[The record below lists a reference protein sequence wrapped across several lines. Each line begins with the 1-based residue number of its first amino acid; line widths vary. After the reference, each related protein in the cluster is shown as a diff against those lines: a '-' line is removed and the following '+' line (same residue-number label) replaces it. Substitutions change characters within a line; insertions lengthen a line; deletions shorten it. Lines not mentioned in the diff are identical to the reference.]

1 MMKVKT
7 VVSIFGI
14 LISAALSAQI
24 AVKNG
29 DVIAFLGDSITA
41 YGNSVPAG
49 YVNLVM
55 SGLKTNGIEAVKIPS
70 GFGGHNSVLMLER
83 LERHILKKKPQIM
96 LLSCGVNDVWYGK
109 RGVQLEDYRKN
120 ITEIVT
126 RTQAAGIKVGI
137 MTATMIFEKPD
148 GQFNRRLAEYNKF
161 LRKLAAEKKCL
172 LIDLNADQVKF
183 IKDFKAAHPKAK
195 GNLLTVDGVHM
206 NTAGNELMAIGIL
219 RAFGLNDE
227 QIAKARTAWAAL
239 PGRIGI
245 ITVRIGDIEKIM
257 LKAAGQGKSIEEY
270 VEALIHQDASKN

>member
-7 VVSIFGI
+7 IVSLFGI

-41 YGNSVPAG
+41 YGNSIPAG

-55 SGLKTNGIEAVKIPS
+55 AGLKANGIQAAKIPS

-109 RGVQLEDYRKN
+109 RGVKLEDYRKN

-126 RTQAAGIKVGI
+126 RTQAAGIKVCI
-137 MTATMIFEKPD
+137 MTATMVYEKPD
-148 GQFNRRLAEYNKF
+148 GQYNLRLADYNQF
-161 LRKLAAEKKCL
+161 LRELAAEKKCL
-172 LIDLNADQVKF
+172 LIDLNADMVKF

-206 NTAGNELMAIGIL
+206 NTAGNEVMAIGIL

-227 QIAKARTAWAAL
+227 QIAKARAAWAEL
-239 PGRIGI
+239 PGRIGF
-245 ITVRIGDIEKIM
+245 ITVRIGDIHTIM
-257 LKAAGQGKSIEEY
+257 LKAAEQGKSIEEY
-270 VEALIHQDASKN
+270 VEALIRQDASKK

>member
-7 VVSIFGI
+7 IVSLFGI

-41 YGNSVPAG
+41 YGNSIPAG

-55 SGLKTNGIEAVKIPS
+55 AGLKANGIQAAKIPS

-109 RGVQLEDYRKN
+109 RGVKLEDYRKN

-126 RTQAAGIKVGI
+126 RTQAAGIKVCI
-137 MTATMIFEKPD
+137 MTATMVYEKPD
-148 GQFNRRLAEYNKF
+148 GQYNLRLADYNQF
-161 LRKLAAEKKCL
+161 LRELAAEKKCL
-172 LIDLNADQVKF
+172 LIDLNADMVKF

-206 NTAGNELMAIGIL
+206 NTAGNEVMAIGIL

-227 QIAKARTAWAAL
+227 QIAKARAAWAEL
-239 PGRIGI
+239 PGRIGF

-270 VEALIHQDASKN
+270 VEDLIHQDASKN

>member
-7 VVSIFGI
+7 IVSLFGI

-55 SGLKTNGIEAVKIPS
+55 SGLKTNGIQAVKIPS

-137 MTATMIFEKPD
+137 MTATMIYEAPN
-148 GQFNRRLAEYNKF
+148 GIFNRRLAEYNKF
-161 LRKLAAEKKCL
+161 LRELAAEKKCL
-172 LIDLNADQVKF
+172 LIDLNADLVKF

-239 PGRIGI
+239 PGRIGF

-270 VEALIHQDASKN
+270 VEDLIHQDASKN

>member
-1 MMKVKT
+1 MKVKT

-96 LLSCGVNDVWYGK
+96 LLSCGVNDV
-109 RGVQLEDYRKN
+109 
-120 ITEIVT
+120 
-126 RTQAAGIKVGI
+126 
-137 MTATMIFEKPD
+137 
-148 GQFNRRLAEYNKF
+148 
-161 LRKLAAEKKCL
+161 
-172 LIDLNADQVKF
+172 
-183 IKDFKAAHPKAK
+183 
-195 GNLLTVDGVHM
+195 
-206 NTAGNELMAIGIL
+206 
-219 RAFGLNDE
+219 
-227 QIAKARTAWAAL
+227 
-239 PGRIGI
+239 
-245 ITVRIGDIEKIM
+245 
-257 LKAAGQGKSIEEY
+257 
-270 VEALIHQDASKN
+270 

>member
-41 YGNSVPAG
+41 YGNSIPAG

-55 SGLKTNGIEAVKIPS
+55 SGLKTNGIEAVKIAS

-109 RGVQLEDYRKN
+109 RGVKLEDYRKN

-126 RTQAAGIKVGI
+126 RTQTAGIKVGI
-137 MTATMIFEKPD
+137 MTATMVYEKPD
-148 GQFNRRLAEYNKF
+148 GQYNLRLADYNQF
-161 LRKLAAEKKCL
+161 LRELAAEKKCL
-172 LIDLNADQVKF
+172 LIDLNADMVKF

-206 NTAGNELMAIGIL
+206 NTAGNEVMAIGIL

-227 QIAKARTAWAAL
+227 QIAKARAAWAEL
-239 PGRIGI
+239 PGRIGF
-245 ITVRIGDIEKIM
+245 ITVRIGDIDKIM
-257 LKAAGQGKSIEEY
+257 LKAAEQGKSIEEY
-270 VEALIHQDASKN
+270 VEALIHQDASKK